1 MAIYHP
7 MEHVG
12 WAAYIAPKLIRANGD
27 WWFAKYVLDN
37 PNIAFALASAW
48 QLCCCSLSDV

>member
-37 PNIAFALASAW
+37 LNIASI
-48 QLCCCSLSDV
+48 